1 MSLIYLVRHG
11 QASFGTED
19 YDRLSELGQR
29 QSRWLGEYFGERGL
43 RFSRVLCGTLVR
55 QRDTVAG
62 ILAGMGAADDAV
74 EPIIHPGLDE
84 YHAGPI
90 YTAFTRGRSPV
101 EHQRADYKE
110 YWQTFRN
117 AMNHWSDT
125 GLDDVP
131 ETWAEFGARIQA
143 GLTAAAQGT
152 GRDDRILVVSSGG
165 AICRAVA
172 DITGAPAATAIELN
186 LQFRNTGICELIA
199 GGGRFRLL
207 SFNHIPHLEREGR
220 GDAISAA

>member
-11 QASFGTED
+11 QASFGTDD

-29 QSRWLGEYFGERGL
+29 QSRWLGEYFAERGL
-43 RFSRVLCGTLVR
+43 SFSRVLCGTLAR
-55 QRDTVAG
+55 QRDTATG
-62 ILAGMGAADDAV
+62 ILSAMAETI
-74 EPIIHPGLDE
+74 EPIVHPGFDE

-90 YTAFTRGRSPV
+90 YTAFTGGRSPV

-117 AMNHWSDT
+117 AMNHWSAS
-125 GLDDVP
+125 GLDGVP
-131 ETWAEFGARIQA
+131 ETWAEFGDRIQA
-143 GLTAAAQGT
+143 GLAAAAQGT

-172 DITGAPAATAIELN
+172 DITGAPPATAIELN

-207 SFNHIPHLEREGR
+207 SFNHVPHLERDGR
-220 GDAISAA
+220 DDAISAA